1 MDSTAYKVTTK
12 EEIKSKLLGFMED
25 NGIKYNLVE
34 CCGCERICID
44 LKDEENICEKYCCN
58 SGIIIHTSSKDI
70 LRICPHEILYIA
82 IEKRKSVLYL
92 KDRRVET
99 NYNIDYW
106 LNLLDLNVFA
116 QPHHSFIVNLNY
128 VKEVNKDFVKVRFGD
143 KEYSVYTSSRKI
155 SAFKKAFLN
164 FKG

>member
-1 MDSTAYKVTTK
+1 MDSTAYQVTTK
-12 EEIKSKLLGFMED
+12 EETKSKLFGFMEE
-25 NGIKYNLVE
+25 NGMKYKLIE
-34 CCGCERICID
+34 CCGCERLCID
-44 LKDEENICEKYCCN
+44 FSDKENICKKHCCN
-58 SGIIIHTSSKDI
+58 SGIIVHTSKKEA
-70 LRICPHEILYIA
+70 LRIYPHDIIYIT

-106 LNLLDLNVFA
+106 INLLDLNVFA

-128 VKEVNKDFVKVRFGD
+128 VYEVNKDFVKVRYGE

-155 SAFKKAFLN
+155 SAFKRAFLN

>member
-1 MDSTAYKVTTK
+1 MDSTVCNINTK
-12 EEIKSKLLGFMED
+12 DETKSKLFGFMEK
-25 NGIKYNLVE
+25 NGIKYKLIE
-34 CCGCERICID
+34 CCGYERLCID
-44 LKDEENICEKYCCN
+44 LNDEENICEKYCCN
-58 SGIIIHTSSKDI
+58 SGIIVHTSNKDG
-70 LRICPHEILYIA
+70 LRVYPHEILYIA

-128 VKEVNKDFVKVRFGD
+128 VHEVTKDFVKVKYGD